1 MLISWTWSLPSRVNL
16 IQRRLSYQRR
26 LQNLFRR
33 VETSY
38 GGQQYALMR
47 LRGAT
52 LTMLTFLVTGSSLA
66 STPMK
71 SRRMLSSTSGGTAM
85 RKYTISSPV
94 QLFIYLFGLHFLL
107 RENYIRP
114 VVFPSNRPFVVRLYG
129 SSLHFSHS
137 RNHITSPFR
146 RRLLTDAVE

>member
-71 SRRMLSSTSGGTAM
+71 SRRMLLSTSGGTAM

-94 QLFIYLFGLHFLL
+94 HYLFIYLAYTFFSGKIISDQSSSHRTGHLL
-107 RENYIRP
+107 Y
-114 VVFPSNRPFVVRLYG
+114 VFMAHHCISLTHETILPLLFDVG
-129 SSLHFSHS
+129 SSLM
-137 RNHITSPFR
+137 P
-146 RRLLTDAVE
+146 